1 MPLPYQR
8 MLRHDVHA
16 LKSVDRV
23 LMREMIRL
31 TESSGDY
38 LYCNYTPTEAI
49 YEPGTRPEME
59 LAVQRALSA
68 RGQGSSAAG
77 LDTLRQIVTFL
88 SQIALSADDIHPR
101 ELVFGGTEESIVT
114 RRTDWCTDL
123 ARAGCVML
131 HIDGVAARLVCLFDT
146 VRAYSGHQII
156 EANIDGSWACAGPVR
171 GYVFQHSDGRPA
183 SARDLVNDQSIAID
197 TIADAAAAE
206 AYNGLFSNVFLV
218 NYGPELFTDYDFT
231 ESKADAY
238 NLSILDESLAGWPA
252 GLRWLHGED
261 E

>member
-1 MPLPYQR
+1 MPVAYQR

-31 TESSGDY
+31 TESSADY
-38 LYCNYTPTEAI
+38 LYCNYTPTEAL

-59 LAVQRALSA
+59 LVVQHALSA
-68 RGQGSSAAG
+68 SGQDSSAAG

-146 VRAYSGHQII
+146 VRAYSSHQII

-171 GYVFQHSDGRPA
+171 GCVFQHSDGRPA

-218 NYGPELFTDYDFT
+218 NYSPELFTDYDFT